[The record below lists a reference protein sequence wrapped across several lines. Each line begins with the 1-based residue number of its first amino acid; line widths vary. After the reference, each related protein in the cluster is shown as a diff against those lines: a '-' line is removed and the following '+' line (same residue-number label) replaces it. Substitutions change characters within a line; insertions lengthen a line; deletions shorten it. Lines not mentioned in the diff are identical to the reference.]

1 MTKNRLGDET
11 SPYLRQHA
19 DNPVHW
25 QPWDDQVLDLAVQR
39 NKPILLS
46 IGYAACHWCH
56 VMAHESFEDQETA
69 ALMNEL
75 FINIKVDRE
84 ERPDL
89 DAIYQSALGLMGKQ
103 GGWPLTMFLTPQR
116 QPFWGGTYFP
126 PEPRHG
132 MPHFR
137 QVLHAIADLFETR
150 HHEVETNALSL
161 QAGLQSLS
169 SPARGESFPSE
180 NFTPENLI
188 TEIFDPFARNLL
200 TIMDTIQGGTRGAP
214 KFPQVPLLE
223 VLWRA
228 WKKTADKDFHD
239 AVTVTLRVMCQ
250 GGIYD
255 HLGGGFAR
263 YSTDEEW
270 LVPHFEK
277 MLYDNAQMAEIMTL
291 VWRETREPLLRVRV
305 AETLDWV
312 LREMAV
318 GGGAFAATIDA
329 DSPGDANSPGK
340 EGAFAVWEEKEID
353 DLLGN
358 DSGFFKSAYGVSA
371 VGNWKG
377 RNIINR
383 SGQHSLLGDEDEA
396 RLARCREV
404 LFRAR
409 AQRQPPGRDDKVL
422 ADWNGLVIVSLAA
435 AGAVFGNKQW
445 VEAAHRAFAFIRDT
459 MVVGDRLMHCW
470 HGGRA
475 RFAATLDDYAFMGR
489 AAVALFE
496 ISGDES
502 YVEQAEQWVEILGRH
517 YEDRENGGYFF
528 APDDASD
535 LILRTR
541 TAHDHATPSGNGMM
555 AQLLARLFLI
565 TGKDVYREK
574 AQTILDAFAGEA
586 ARESPSLATLINAG
600 HMLARPLHVV
610 IVGDRKDEKTKA
622 LIGGTHG
629 LALPNVVLSVYG
641 ESSERP
647 ELYPLHGKQMAG
659 GKPTAY
665 VCSISGCAP
674 PVTNAKEL
682 KACLEEMMQ

>member
-1 MTKNRLGDET
+1 MTENRLKDET

-25 QPWDDQVLDLAVQR
+25 QPWDDQALDLAAQR

-56 VMAHESFEDQETA
+56 VMAHESFENQETA

-89 DAIYQSALGLMGKQ
+89 DAIYQSALSLTGRQ

-126 PEPRHG
+126 PEPRYD

-137 QVLHAIADLFETR
+137 QVLRAIADLFETR
-150 HHEVETNALSL
+150 ADEVETNAASL
-161 QAGLQSLS
+161 QAGLHALS
-169 SPARGESFPSE
+169 APARGDDFAAES
-180 NFTPENLI
+180 
-188 TEIFDPFARNLL
+188 FDPFSRKVLSF
-200 TIMDTIQGGTRGAP
+200 MDSVQGGTRGAP
-214 KFPQVPLLE
+214 KFPQVPVLE

-239 AVTVTLRVMCQ
+239 AVILTLRVMCQ

-291 VWRETREPLLRVRV
+291 VWRETRDPLLSVRV

-312 LREMAV
+312 LRDMAV
-318 GGGAFAATIDA
+318 EGGAFAATIDA
-329 DSPGDANSPGK
+329 DSPGG
-340 EGAFAVWEEKEID
+340 EGAFSVWDEKEID
-353 DLLGN
+353 GLLGD
-358 DSGFFKSAYGVSA
+358 DSTFFKSVYDVSA
-371 VGNWKG
+371 AGNWEG
-377 RNIINR
+377 RNILR
-383 SGQHSLLGDEDEA
+383 RPAGELLRDDEDEA

-404 LFRAR
+404 LFQAR
-409 AQRQPPGRDDKVL
+409 AQREAPGRDDKVL
-422 ADWNGLVIVSLAA
+422 ADWNGLAIVALAA
-435 AGAVFGNKQW
+435 AGAVFENKQW
-445 VEAAHRAFAFIRDT
+445 VEAARNAFAFIRDN
-459 MVVGDRLMHCW
+459 MVTGDRLMHCW

-475 RFAATLDDYAFMGR
+475 RFAATLDDYASMGR

-502 YVEQAEQWVEILGRH
+502 YVEQAEEWVGILDRH
-517 YEDRENGGYFF
+517 YGDRENGGYFF
-528 APDDASD
+528 TPDDATD

-555 AQLLARLFLI
+555 AQLLAKLFLI
-565 TGKDVYREK
+565 TGKDAYREK
-574 AQTILDAFAGEA
+574 AQAILDAFAGEA
-586 ARESPSLATLINAG
+586 VKGFPSLATLVSASDI
-600 HMLARPLHVV
+600 LARPLHVV
-610 IVGDRKDEKTKA
+610 IVGDRKDEKTQA
-622 LIGGTHG
+622 LIGEAYG
-629 LALPNVVLSVYG
+629 LALPNVVLSVYEKAG
-641 ESSERP
+641 ERP
-647 ELYPLHGKQMAG
+647 QLHPLYGKQMEG

-665 VCSISGCAP
+665 VCSISGCTP
-674 PVTNAKEL
+674 PVTDAKEL
-682 KACLEEMMQ
+682 KICLEEMVQ

>member
-1 MTKNRLGDET
+1 MTENRLKDET

-25 QPWDDQVLDLAVQR
+25 QPWDDQALDLTVQR
-39 NKPILLS
+39 NRPILLS

-56 VMAHESFEDQETA
+56 VMAHESFESQETA

-89 DAIYQSALGLMGKQ
+89 DAIYQSALNLMGRQ

-126 PEPRHG
+126 PQPRYG
-132 MPHFR
+132 MPDFR
-137 QVLHAIADLFETR
+137 QVLRAIADLFETR
-150 HHEVETNALSL
+150 AGEVESNVVSL
-161 QAGLQSLS
+161 QAGLHSLS
-169 SPARGESFPSE
+169 APARGDG
-180 NFTPENLI
+180 FTAEF
-188 TEIFDPFARNLL
+188 FDPFSRQVLSF
-200 TIMDTIQGGTRGAP
+200 MDPVQGGTRGAP
-214 KFPQVPLLE
+214 KFPQVPVLE
-223 VLWRA
+223 MLWRA
-228 WKKTADKDFHD
+228 WKKAADKDFHD
-239 AVTVTLRVMCQ
+239 AVTLTLRVMCQ

-291 VWRETREPLLRVRV
+291 VWRETREPLLSVRV

-318 GGGAFAATIDA
+318 EGGAFAATIDA
-329 DSPGDANSPGK
+329 DSPGDANSPGG
-340 EGAFAVWEEKEID
+340 EGAFSVWDEKEID
-353 DLLGN
+353 GLLGD
-358 DSGFFKSAYGVSA
+358 DSTFFKNAYDVSA
-371 VGNWKG
+371 AGNWEG
-377 RNIINR
+377 RNILR
-383 SGQHSLLGDEDEA
+383 RPAEELLRGDEDEA
-396 RLARCREV
+396 RLAHGREI

-409 AQRQPPGRDDKVL
+409 AQRQAPGRDDKVL
-422 ADWNGLVIVSLAA
+422 ADWNGLAIVALAE
-435 AGAVFGNKQW
+435 AGAVFGNAQW
-445 VEAAHRAFAFIRDT
+445 VEAARNAFAFIRDT
-459 MVVGDRLMHCW
+459 MMVDGRLMHCW

-475 RFAATLDDYAFMGR
+475 RFAATLDDYASMGR

-502 YVEQAEQWVEILGRH
+502 YVEQTEEWVGILDRH
-517 YEDRENGGYFF
+517 YGDRENGGYFF
-528 APDDASD
+528 TPDDASD
-535 LILRTR
+535 LILRTK

-555 AQLLARLFLI
+555 AQLLAKLFLI
-565 TGKDVYREK
+565 TGKDAYREK
-574 AQTILDAFAGEA
+574 TQAILDAFAGEA
-586 ARESPSLATLINAG
+586 AKGFPSLATLVSAG
-600 HMLARPLHVV
+600 DILARPLHVV
-610 IVGDRKDEKTKA
+610 IIGDQKDEKTQA
-622 LIGGTHG
+622 LIGEAHG

-641 ESSERP
+641 EAGERP
-647 ELYPLHGKQMAG
+647 QLHPLNGKQMEG

-665 VCSISGCAP
+665 VCSISGCTP
-674 PVTNAKEL
+674 PVTDAKEL
-682 KACLEEMMQ
+682 KICLEEMVQ